1 MLAHLKIEK
10 NINMARELP
19 LPPIMANAIQNF
31 HLVFW
36 TFFLVL
42 PPTTVNWTILAP
54 AAAESM
60 ETESSSEPA
69 ASSAEAPKEASPVK
83 VWLCSFLPWTSHKK
97 FISPMRN
104 ESRTMNAC
112 SLCNVWMLLSQEK
125 EGEAEAGG
133 EWRCGHSGH
142 LGNFDFLY
150 GNNIVST
157 QCVESRVFVL
167 VKTNQL
173 FLCTDFN
180 KRKQFFRCLIV

>member
-42 PPTTVNWTILAP
+42 PPSTVNWTILAP
-54 AAAESM
+54 AAAEPM
-60 ETESSSEPA
+60 ETEASSEPA

-104 ESRTMNAC
+104 ESRTIIECLLPMQC
-112 SLCNVWMLLSQEK
+112 LNVTFS
-125 EGEAEAGG
+125 GERRWCWSWRRVKMWLFQAFG
-133 EWRCGHSGH
+133 EFWLFIWKQYCKHPVRWEPSICPGE
-142 LGNFDFLY
+142 NKPV
-150 GNNIVST
+150 I
-157 QCVESRVFVL
+157 L
-167 VKTNQL
+167 VHRFQ
-173 FLCTDFN
+173 
-180 KRKQFFRCLIV
+180 